1 MNSPE
6 TAELVKH
13 QKVNVACYSRQEI
26 KEKKDALLKRYA
38 DKDPHFYKGF
48 YRLSKIVIVHL
59 IFVESTIKV
68 LSLSQAQRLLPS
80 LFLYWLSYY

>member
-38 DKDPHFYKGF
+38 EPNIKIPTFTKDFIDPPKL
-48 YRLSKIVIVHL
+48 LS
-59 IFVESTIKV
+59 ST
-68 LSLSQAQRLLPS
+68 S
-80 LFLYWLSYY
+80 FL

>member
-13 QKVNVACYSRQEI
+13 HNVACYSRQEI

-38 DKDPHFYKGF
+38 EPNIKIPTFTKDFIDSPKL
-48 YRLSKIVIVHL
+48 LS
-59 IFVESTIKV
+59 ST
-68 LSLSQAQRLLPS
+68 
-80 LFLYWLSYY
+80 